1 MSLAPGRVAESC
13 RGRVLPLLYRFLP
26 GWSLDRMKE
35 LAISARARVVP
46 EMADES
52 SVCETAEEGLVVP
65 GCKVPDGSWGS
76 PGNSPL
82 VSLRLEW

>member
-65 GCKVPDGSWGS
+65 GCKVPDGSRGS

>member
-13 RGRVLPLLYRFLP
+13 RGRVLPLLYRFLRL
-26 GWSLDRMKE
+26 SLDRMKE

-52 SVCETAEEGLVVP
+52 SFSDTAEEGLVVP
-65 GCKVPDGSWGS
+65 DCEVLDWSWAA
-76 PGNSPL
+76 PGNITL
-82 VSLRLEW
+82 VSLRPE